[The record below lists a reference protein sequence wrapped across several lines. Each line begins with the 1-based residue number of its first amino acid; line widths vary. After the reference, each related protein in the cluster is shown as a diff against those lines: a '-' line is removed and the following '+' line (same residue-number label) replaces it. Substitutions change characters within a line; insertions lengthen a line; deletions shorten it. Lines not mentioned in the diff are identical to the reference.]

1 MIEQIHEYMKNIDSV
16 MTETGIL
23 YYAAKQLGIA
33 EKLAYYDGHSNEFLA
48 DTIDE
53 GLRLF

>member
-1 MIEQIHEYMKNIDSV
+1 MENIDSV